1 MYHGMGWGTWGF
13 GWIIWI
19 IVLVIIVWGIIKI
32 VSSNSNKPQHKQ
44 DENALDI
51 LKKRYAKG
59 EITKEQYDQMRKDI
73 QS

>member
-19 IVLVIIVWGIIKI
+19 IVLVIIIWGIIKI
-32 VSSNSNKPQHKQ
+32 VSSNSNKPQHHEE
-44 DENALDI
+44 ENALDI

-59 EITKEQYDQMRKDI
+59 EITKEQFEQIKKDL
-73 QS
+73 Q